1 MKPFKINRNSWHYW
15 LNQHMLNENE
25 HWMEKW
31 EAKHS
36 NFCSYWRATL
46 FRVVWSVICG
56 VILLTM
62 LGMMLVAVYMNP
74 LQALYVLLTVVA
86 VIASI
91 IGGVLAHEYLED
103 RRESNPEP
111 KTLIGKQY
119 ASYKSKICP
128 SVEFN

>member
-15 LNQHMLNENE
+15 LNQHMLNENQ

-46 FRVVWSVICG
+46 FRVLWSVICG
-56 VILLTM
+56 VVLLTM

-74 LQALYVLLTVVA
+74 LQALYVMLTVVA

-91 IGGVLAHEYLED
+91 IGCVLANEYFED
-103 RRESNPEP
+103 RKESNPEP

-119 ASYKSKICP
+119 AAYKSKICP
-128 SVEFN
+128 SVEFQ

>member
-15 LNQHMLNENE
+15 LNQHILNQNE
-25 HWMEKW
+25 YHMEKW

-46 FRVVWSVICG
+46 FRVAWSVICG
-56 VILLTM
+56 VVLLTM

-74 LQALYVLLTVVA
+74 LQALYVVLVVAA

-91 IGGVLAHEYLED
+91 IGCVLANEYFEERKEANL
-103 RRESNPEP
+103 EP

-119 ASYKSKICP
+119 VAYKSKICP
-128 SVEFN
+128 SVEFQ